1 MWKCSATLQALRK
14 RMYKNERKQRKGD
27 VIVMTQKE
35 LEFELEVYKEALI
48 EALTFTCQMTRDMAI
63 KDYVPIY
70 LEDAR
75 RKLK

>member
-1 MWKCSATLQALRK
+1 
-14 RMYKNERKQRKGD
+14 
-27 VIVMTQKE
+27 MTQKE

-75 RKLK
+75 RKLKCFE

>member
-1 MWKCSATLQALRK
+1 MWKCSATLQAL
-14 RMYKNERKQRKGD
+14 
-27 VIVMTQKE
+27 KE

-75 RKLK
+75 RKLKCFE